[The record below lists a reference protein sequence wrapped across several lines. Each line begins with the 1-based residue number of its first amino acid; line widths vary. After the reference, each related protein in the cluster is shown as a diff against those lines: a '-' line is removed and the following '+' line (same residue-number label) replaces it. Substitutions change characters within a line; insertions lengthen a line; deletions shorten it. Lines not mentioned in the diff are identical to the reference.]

1 MSDQL
6 VQYSVSR
13 GIARIALDSP
23 RNRNALS
30 AAMVAQLTR
39 GAGHGRP
46 PTTAVRAVELTHTGN
61 TFCAGAD
68 LSEASKGGM
77 KDGAL
82 RVLALLRDIVA
93 LPKPVVGSI
102 DGHVRAGGLGLVGA
116 CDIVLAGPKSTFA
129 FSEVRLGL
137 APAMI
142 SLTTIPRLDPRA
154 ASRYYLTGESFDAP
168 TAARIGLITEA
179 VEDIDAGTL
188 AVLDALRGCSPQG
201 LRETKPLLTAGIL
214 DGFDCQGGGAGRAV
228 RPAVRV
234 GRGQPRGCA
243 RSWRKAQPPWAA
255 AVTSEAPGIRR
266 GRGPGSVRHEPQDQ
280 QVLLGQHGCLRP
292 RAPPS

>member
-30 AAMVAQLTR
+30 AALVGQLTE
-39 GAGHGRP
+39 AL
-46 PTTAVRAVELTHTGN
+46 TDATADDAVRAVELTHTGG

-68 LSEASKGGM
+68 LSEARQGGM
-77 KDGAL
+77 RDGAV
-82 RVLALLRDIVA
+82 RVLALLRQIVA

-102 DGHVRAGGLGLVGA
+102 DGHVRAGGLGIVGA

-142 SLTTIPRLDPRA
+142 SLTTLPRLEARA
-154 ASRYYLTGESFDAP
+154 ASRYYLTGETFDAA

-179 VEDIDAGTL
+179 VADIDADTL
-188 AVLDALRGCSPQG
+188 ALLEVLRVCSPQG
-201 LRETKPLLTAGIL
+201 LRETKPLLTSGML
-214 DGFDCQGGGAGRAV
+214 DGFE
-228 RPAVRV
+228 
-234 GRGQPRGCA
+234 A
-243 RSWRKAQPPWAA
+243 RAA
-255 AVTSEAPGIRR
+255 ALADQSARLFGSKEAAEGMGAFLEKRKPAWA
-266 GRGPGSVRHEPQDQ
+266 VAD
-280 QVLLGQHGCLRP
+280 
-292 RAPPS
+292 

>member
-1 MSDQL
+1 MPEEL
-6 VQYSVSR
+6 VQYSVTR

-39 GAGHGRP
+39 ALATADADAG
-46 PTTAVRAVELTHTGN
+46 VRAVELTHTGN

-82 RVLALLRDIVA
+82 RVLSLLRDVVSM
-93 LPKPVVGSI
+93 PKPVVGSI
-102 DGHVRAGGLGLVGA
+102 DGHVRAGGLGIVGA
-116 CDIVLAGPKSTFA
+116 CDIVLAGPASTFA

-154 ASRYYLTGESFDAP
+154 ASRYFLTGESFDAP

-188 AVLDALRGCSPQG
+188 AMLDALRACSPQG
-201 LRETKPLLTAGIL
+201 LRETKPLLTAGLL
-214 DGFDCQGGGAGRAV
+214 DGFGARAQALAEQSARLFGSDEARQGMSAFLEK
-228 RPAVRV
+228 RPA
-234 GRGQPRGCA
+234 
-243 RSWRKAQPPWAA
+243 PWAA
-255 AVTSEAPGIRR
+255 
-266 GRGPGSVRHEPQDQ
+266 Q
-280 QVLLGQHGCLRP
+280 
-292 RAPPS
+292 

>member
-30 AAMVAQLTR
+30 AALVGQLTE
-39 GAGHGRP
+39 AL
-46 PTTAVRAVELTHTGN
+46 TDATADDAVRAVELTHTGG

-68 LSEASKGGM
+68 LSEARQGGM
-77 KDGAL
+77 RDGAV
-82 RVLALLRDIVA
+82 RVLALLRQIVA

-102 DGHVRAGGLGLVGA
+102 DGHVRAGGLGIVGA

-129 FSEVRLGL
+129 FSEVKLGL

-142 SLTTIPRLDPRA
+142 SLTTLPRLEARA
-154 ASRYYLTGESFDAP
+154 ASRYYLTGETFDAA

-179 VEDIDAGTL
+179 VADIDADTL
-188 AVLDALRGCSPQG
+188 ALLDVLRACSPQG
-201 LRETKPLLTAGIL
+201 LRETKPLLTSGML
-214 DGFDCQGGGAGRAV
+214 DAFEARAEALADQSA
-228 RPAVRV
+228 RLFGSQEAAEGMAAFLEKRKPSWAV
-234 GRGQPRGCA
+234 A
-243 RSWRKAQPPWAA
+243 
-255 AVTSEAPGIRR
+255 
-266 GRGPGSVRHEPQDQ
+266 D
-280 QVLLGQHGCLRP
+280 
-292 RAPPS
+292 